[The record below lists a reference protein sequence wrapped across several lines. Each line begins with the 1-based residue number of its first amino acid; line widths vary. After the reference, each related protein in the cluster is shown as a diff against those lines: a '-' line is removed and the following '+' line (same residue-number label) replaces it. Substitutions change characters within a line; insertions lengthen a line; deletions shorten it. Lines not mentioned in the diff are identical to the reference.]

1 MAVSKNIF
9 ERIGIGLALCVA
21 LFMFFSPLVILHG
34 AFVGDEAVNG
44 LHVAP
49 RLAQLRSGLDA
60 ASSGVSQDRADSPDS
75 ATQSPAISKPLDV
88 PLSLRMA
95 SLVPLAIFAAFAFAA
110 LALLD
115 LFFIRKATGTL
126 AFLGGCFGLLAI
138 AHLMFMDSGLRAW
151 TAELIATEPLGTHED
166 PFVAMRI
173 LMAHSFQLAP
183 GPGLHVLTAC
193 LFLAAAL
200 SYSRAIPRM
209 EGVVRRSP
217 RAESSQIF
225 HVRPLDP
232 AFPEETCTSLN
243 VSQFGLYLE
252 SSATYYYSGMEV
264 RLTRNPGAPDSAN
277 HEERGSVVRVDKL
290 ADGKR
295 GVAIRIIT
303 PA

>member
-9 ERIGIGLALCVA
+9 ERVGIGLALCVA

-60 ASSGVSQDRADSPDS
+60 ASSRVSQDRADSPDS

-138 AHLMFMDSGLRAW
+138 VHLMFMDSGLRAW

-173 LMAHSFQLAP
+173 LAN
-183 GPGLHVLTAC
+183 
-193 LFLAAAL
+193 L
-200 SYSRAIPRM
+200 S
-209 EGVVRRSP
+209 RSP
-217 RAESSQIF
+217 PRSCVPRGDLHKPECFPVRFVSRILGDILLFGYGSSPDAQ
-225 HVRPLDP
+225 
-232 AFPEETCTSLN
+232 
-243 VSQFGLYLE
+243 
-252 SSATYYYSGMEV
+252 SGRG
-264 RLTRNPGAPDSAN
+264 RLREPRRTRLRRKS
-277 HEERGSVVRVDKL
+277 R
-290 ADGKR
+290 
-295 GVAIRIIT
+295 
-303 PA
+303 